1 MKKMVGFG
9 DYLLRLNP
17 EGYLRFI
24 QADHFQINYTGAEA
38 NVCVSLAMMGID
50 TEFVTR
56 LPDND
61 IAACGVAGAAQVQ
74 CGDQPYRLRRGADG
88 CVLCGEGG
96 IPTPLQDRL

>member
-38 NVCVSLAMMGID
+38 NVCVSLAMMGMD

-56 LPDND
+56 LR
-61 IAACGVAGAAQVQ
+61 CGGAAQVQ

>member
-38 NVCVSLAMMGID
+38 NVCVSLAMMGMD

-61 IAACGVAGAAQVQ
+61 IAACGVAE
-74 CGDQPYRLRRGADG
+74 LRKFNVGTSHIAYG
-88 CVLCGEGG
+88 GERMGVFYAEKGG

>member
-1 MKKMVGFG
+1 MLGETALLEEMCIRDRITMKKMVGFG

-38 NVCVSLAMMGID
+38 NVCVSLAMMGMD

-56 LPDND
+56 LPDN
-61 IAACGVAGAAQVQ
+61 
-74 CGDQPYRLRRGADG
+74 
-88 CVLCGEGG
+88 
-96 IPTPLQDRL
+96 